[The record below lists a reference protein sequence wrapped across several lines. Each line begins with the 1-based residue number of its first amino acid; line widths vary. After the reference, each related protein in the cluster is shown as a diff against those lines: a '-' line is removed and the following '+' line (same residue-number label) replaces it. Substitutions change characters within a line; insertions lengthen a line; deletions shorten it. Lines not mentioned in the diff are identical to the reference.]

1 MTPPAGHGSSTLRQT
16 VQPTASSSAKQPCN
30 EVNEAPKQKATIKQI
45 QALMSEIKELDFM
58 IEPYLL
64 KG

>member
-1 MTPPAGHGSSTLRQT
+1 MTPPAVHGSSTLRQT

-30 EVNEAPKQKATIKQI
+30 EAPKQKATVKQI